1 MKTFIQYI
9 NESLTS
15 KQGELISD
23 MFMTMF
29 KDTKLSKDTIKIL
42 LKNLDKDIIIFIS
55 KSYSKNDSSN
65 YLAYEP
71 NEDLF
76 IKYEDNKDKI
86 IDQISEYISKY
97 RL

>member
-1 MKTFIQYI
+1 MKRFLEYI

-15 KQGELISD
+15 KQAELLND
-23 MFMTMF
+23 MFMNMF

-42 LKNLDKDIIIFIS
+42 LNNLDKEIISFIS
-55 KSYSKNDSSN
+55 KSYSKNDASN

-86 IDQISEYISKY
+86 LGQISEYISKY

>member
-1 MKTFIQYI
+1 MKTFLEYI

-15 KQGELISD
+15 KQAELLNS
-23 MFMTMF
+23 MFMNMF
-29 KDTKLSKDTIKIL
+29 KDTKLSKDTIKVL
-42 LKNLDKDIIIFIS
+42 LNNLDKEIISFIS
-55 KSYSKNDSSN
+55 KSYSKNDASN

-76 IKYEDNKDKI
+76 IKYEENKVKI
-86 IDQISEYISKY
+86 LGQISEYISKY

>member
-1 MKTFIQYI
+1 MKTIIKYIQ
-9 NESLTS
+9 ESLTS
-15 KQGELISD
+15 KQGELVDD
-23 MFMTMF
+23 MFMNMF
-29 KDTKLSKDTIKIL
+29 KNTKISKDTIKIL
-42 LKNLDKDIIIFIS
+42 LSNLDKDIISFIS
-55 KSYSKNDSSN
+55 KIYNKNDSSN

-76 IKYEDNKDKI
+76 IKYDDNKDKI

>member
-1 MKTFIQYI
+1 MKAFTQYI
-9 NESLTS
+9 NEALTN
-15 KQGELISD
+15 KQGELLSD

-42 LKNLDKDIIIFIS
+42 LGNLDKEIIGFIS
-55 KSYSKNDSSN
+55 KSYNKNDASN

-86 IDQISEYISKY
+86 LDQISEYISKY

>member
-1 MKTFIQYI
+1 MKTFLEYI

-15 KQGELISD
+15 KQAELLNS
-23 MFMTMF
+23 MFMNMF
-29 KDTKLSKDTIKIL
+29 KDTKLSKDTIKVL
-42 LKNLDKDIIIFIS
+42 LNNLDKEIISFIS
-55 KSYSKNDSSN
+55 KSYSENDASN

-76 IKYEDNKDKI
+76 IKYEENKDKI
-86 IDQISEYISKY
+86 LGQISEYISKY

>member
-1 MKTFIQYI
+1 MKTFLEYI

-15 KQGELISD
+15 KQAELLNS
-23 MFMTMF
+23 MFMNMF
-29 KDTKLSKDTIKIL
+29 KDTKLSKDTIKVL
-42 LKNLDKDIIIFIS
+42 LNNLDKEIISFIS
-55 KSYSKNDSSN
+55 KSYSKNDASN

-76 IKYEDNKDKI
+76 IKYEENKDKI
-86 IDQISEYISKY
+86 LGQISEYISKY